1 MNTSQLLL
9 EDFDSEMAGTRKL
22 LARIPDSEGKA
33 DYKPH
38 DKSMPMGR
46 LAMHVA
52 HLPVFAKYIL
62 TEPCMDMANS
72 KLPHPD
78 LTFRTTDAM
87 LAEFDAAAAETRKA
101 LAAASDADLAAKWKF
116 SFGDQVILNESRS
129 RTYRLMFF
137 NHLIH
142 HRAQLGVYLR
152 LNDIPV
158 PGLYGPS
165 ADEQWSPK

>member
-1 MNTSQLLL
+1 MTTSQLLL
-9 EDFDSEMAGTRKL
+9 EDFDTEMAGTRKL
-22 LARIPDSEGKA
+22 LERIPEDKP

-38 DKSMPMGR
+38 DKSMACGR

-52 HLPVFAKYIL
+52 HLPTFAKYIL
-62 TEPCMDMANS
+62 TEPGMDMANS

-78 LTFRTTDAM
+78 LTFRTRAAM
-87 LAEFDAAAAETRKA
+87 LAEFDAAAAEARKA

-116 SFGDQVILNESRS
+116 SFGEHVILDEPRS
-129 RTYRLMFF
+129 KTYRLMFF

-152 LNDIPV
+152 LNDLPV

-165 ADEQWSPK
+165 ADEPFTP

>member
-1 MNTSQLLL
+1 MTTSQLLL
-9 EDFDSEMAGTRKL
+9 EDFDTEMAGTRKL
-22 LARIPDSEGKA
+22 LERIPDSEGKA

-38 DKSMPMGR
+38 DKSMAMGR

-62 TEPCMDMANS
+62 TEPGMDMANS

-78 LTFRTTDAM
+78 LTFRTRAAM

-116 SFGDQVILNESRS
+116 SFGEHVILDESRS
-129 RTYRLMFF
+129 KTYRLMFF

-142 HRAQLGVYLR
+142 HRAQLGIYLR
-152 LNDIPV
+152 LNDLPV

-165 ADEQWSPK
+165 ADEPFTP

>member
-1 MNTSQLLL
+1 MTTSQLLL
-9 EDFDSEMAGTRKL
+9 EDFDTEMAGTRKL
-22 LARIPDSEGKA
+22 LERIPEDKP

-38 DKSMPMGR
+38 DKSMACGR

-52 HLPVFAKYIL
+52 HLPTFAKYIL
-62 TEPCMDMANS
+62 TEPGMDMANS
-72 KLPHPD
+72 TLPHPD
-78 LTFRTTDAM
+78 LTFRTRAAM
-87 LAEFDAAAAETRKA
+87 LAEFDAAAAEARKA

-116 SFGDQVILNESRS
+116 SFGEHVILDEPRS
-129 RTYRLMFF
+129 KTYRLMFF

-152 LNDIPV
+152 LNDLPV

-165 ADEQWSPK
+165 ADEPFTP

>member
-1 MNTSQLLL
+1 MTTSQLLL
-9 EDFDSEMAGTRKL
+9 EDFDTEMAGTRKL
-22 LARIPDSEGKA
+22 LERIPEDQP

-38 DKSMPMGR
+38 DKSMPCGR

-62 TEPCMDMANS
+62 TEPGMDLANN
-72 KLPHPD
+72 KLAFPD
-78 LTFRTTDAM
+78 LNFRTRDAM
-87 LAEFDAAAAETRKA
+87 LADFDAAAAETRKL
-101 LAAASDADLAAKWKF
+101 LAAASDTDLATPWKF

-129 RTYRLMFF
+129 KTYRLMFF

-152 LNDIPV
+152 LNNLPV

-165 ADEQWSPK
+165 ADEPFVPGK

>member
-1 MNTSQLLL
+1 MTTSQLLL
-9 EDFDSEMAGTRKL
+9 EDFDAEMASTRRL
-22 LARIPDSEGKA
+22 LERIPETP

-38 DKSMPMGR
+38 DKSMPCGR

-62 TEPCMDMANS
+62 TEPGMDMANS
-72 KLPHPD
+72 TLPHPD
-78 LTFRTTDAM
+78 LTFRSREAM
-87 LAEFDAAAAETRKA
+87 LAEFDRAAADTRKA

-116 SFGDQVILNESRS
+116 SFGEHVILDEPRS
-129 RTYRLMFF
+129 KTYRLMFF

-152 LNDIPV
+152 LNDLPV

-165 ADEQWSPK
+165 ADEPFTP